1 MGAKIALLAGILL
14 IGVLLAAELWR
25 YHSDDT
31 LVSRGQLIKR
41 LVVGVWLQGV
51 LAMALVGD
59 VVTAGMPPLRVM
71 LYWAACLLAA
81 VVPIIAALHE
91 AGQVAQQYARRRA
104 ELLRGISRRPPAS
117 DRPPSRDSS
126 G

>member
-1 MGAKIALLAGILL
+1 MEAKIALLAGILM

-25 YHSDDT
+25 YYADDT
-31 LVSRGQLIKR
+31 LVTRGQLIRR

-59 VVTAGMPPLRVM
+59 VVTARLSLPQAM

-81 VVPIIAALHE
+81 VVPIVAAIHE
-91 AGQVAQQYARRRA
+91 AGQVARQYVRRRA
-104 ELLRGISRRPPAS
+104 ELIRGMAGRASSTDTPPP
-117 DRPPSRDSS
+117 DPR
-126 G
+126 